1 MSLLILEQ
9 SVYRYKKGNL
19 PGDKWT
25 IPVIGKFINSLYPS
39 LENYMKQWDMGALSA
54 LSVFNM
60 YVVLCFGGLRWHT
73 HGLPASL

>member
-1 MSLLILEQ
+1 VSLLILEQ

-60 YVVLCFGGLRWHT
+60 YVFLCFGGLGRHT